1 LNIIQSI
8 VLGIIQGV
16 TEFFPISSSGHLVII
31 PYFFNWDYPPLYFTV
46 TVHFATLAAVVTIFR
61 REIYRIIRAVILGIF
76 KRSERATSSF
86 KLGIFLIAASIPA
99 AAAGYFLNEYVDNLF
114 SSPLAA
120 AAFLLVT
127 ALFLWLGERR
137 GSRIEGGTVNNR
149 ERRDRRDGPGR
160 RDRWERLNRWDNR
173 DHRFLHR
180 MRKEVMD
187 SGSGSELIRETEVE
201 DSSIKKIRFNF
212 FIALMAGIGQAI
224 AILPGISRSG
234 STISFA
240 RFFGIK
246 RSEAVRFSFLLSI
259 PVIFG
264 SFVFEIY
271 RSSEIIFN
279 GSLQIVGNLLVG
291 FFFAFITGMLAIKFL
306 VYLVKR
312 KNLNIFA
319 VYCVALSAVT
329 FVFYI
334 IKRFI

>member
-1 LNIIQSI
+1 MNIIQSI

-16 TEFFPISSSGHLVII
+16 TEFLPISSSGHLVII

-46 TVHFATLAAVVTIFR
+46 TVHFATLAAVVTIFH
-61 REIYRIIRAVILGIF
+61 REIYRIIRAVILGIY
-76 KRSERATSSF
+76 KRSERATTSF
-86 KLGIFLIAASIPA
+86 KLGIFLITATIPA

-114 SSPLAA
+114 ASPLVVAV
-120 AAFLLVT
+120 FLLVT
-127 ALFLWLGERR
+127 ALILWLGERR
-137 GSRIEGGTVNNR
+137 GSYIEGGTAGNQDRDERRSRR
-149 ERRDRRDGPGR
+149 ERWDSRHHRYPSGR
-160 RDRWERLNRWDNR
+160 SEAAMESW
-173 DHRFLHR
+173 
-180 MRKEVMD
+180 
-187 SGSGSELIRETEVE
+187 SGREPVRETEVE
-201 DSSIKKIRFNF
+201 GGSVKRVRFNF

-240 RFFGIK
+240 RFFGVK

-264 SFVFEIY
+264 SFIFEIY

-279 GSLQIVGNLLVG
+279 GGFQIMGNLLVG

-306 VYLVKR
+306 VYLAKR

-319 VYCVALSAVT
+319 VYCAALSAVI
-329 FVFYI
+329 FIFYL

>member
-1 LNIIQSI
+1 
-8 VLGIIQGV
+8 
-16 TEFFPISSSGHLVII
+16 
-31 PYFFNWDYPPLYFTV
+31 
-46 TVHFATLAAVVTIFR
+46 
-61 REIYRIIRAVILGIF
+61 
-76 KRSERATSSF
+76 
-86 KLGIFLIAASIPA
+86 
-99 AAAGYFLNEYVDNLF
+99 
-114 SSPLAA
+114 
-120 AAFLLVT
+120 
-127 ALFLWLGERR
+127 
-137 GSRIEGGTVNNR
+137 
-149 ERRDRRDGPGR
+149 
-160 RDRWERLNRWDNR
+160 
-173 DHRFLHR
+173 
-180 MRKEVMD
+180 
-187 SGSGSELIRETEVE
+187 
-201 DSSIKKIRFNF
+201 RFNF

>member
-46 TVHFATLAAVVTIFR
+46 TVHFATLAAVVTIFH
-61 REIYRIIRAVILGIF
+61 REIFRIIRAVILGIF
-76 KRSERATSSF
+76 KRNERATTSF
-86 KLGIFLIAASIPA
+86 KLGIFLIVASIPA

-137 GSRIEGGTVNNR
+137 GSRIEGGPASNQDKSERRNRR
-149 ERRDRRDGPGR
+149 ERWDSRHHRYPSDRS
-160 RDRWERLNRWDNR
+160 EAAI
-173 DHRFLHR
+173 
-180 MRKEVMD
+180 D

-201 DSSIKKIRFNF
+201 DGSVKKVRFNF
-212 FIALMAGIGQAI
+212 LIVFMTGIGQAI

-246 RSEAVRFSFLLSI
+246 RSEAVRFSFLLSV

-264 SFVFEIY
+264 TFIFEIY
-271 RSSEIIFN
+271 HSYGVIFEGGLN
-279 GSLQIVGNLLVG
+279 IVLNLLVG
-291 FFFAFITGMLAIKFL
+291 FFFAYLAGMLAIKFL

-319 VYCVALSAVT
+319 VYCAALSAAT

>member
-1 LNIIQSI
+1 MNIIQSI

-76 KRSERATSSF
+76 KRSERAASSF

-137 GSRIEGGTVNNR
+137 GSRIEGGPAGSQDKN
-149 ERRDRRDGPGR
+149 DRRNR
-160 RDRWERLNRWDNR
+160 RNSRHHRYLSDRSEAA
-173 DHRFLHR
+173 
-180 MRKEVMD
+180 VG

-201 DSSIKKIRFNF
+201 DGSAKKVRFNF

>member
-1 LNIIQSI
+1 MNIIQSI

-16 TEFFPISSSGHLVII
+16 AEFLPISSSGHLVII

-46 TVHFATLAAVVTIFR
+46 TVHFATLAAVVTIFH

-76 KRSERATSSF
+76 KRSERATTSF

-114 SSPLAA
+114 TSPLMVAV
-120 AAFLLVT
+120 FLLVT
-127 ALFLWLGERR
+127 ALILWLGERR
-137 GSRIEGGTVNNR
+137 SSRIEGGPASNQDKNERRNRR
-149 ERRDRRDGPGR
+149 ERWDSRHYRYPYGR
-160 RDRWERLNRWDNR
+160 SEAA
-173 DHRFLHR
+173 
-180 MRKEVMD
+180 MG

-201 DSSIKKIRFNF
+201 DGSVKKVRFNF

-240 RFFGIK
+240 RFFGVK

-264 SFVFEIY
+264 SFIFEIY

-279 GSLQIVGNLLVG
+279 GGLQIMGNLLVG

-306 VYLVKR
+306 VYLAKR
-312 KNLNIFA
+312 RNLNIFA
-319 VYCVALSAVT
+319 VYCVALSAIT
-329 FVFYI
+329 FIFYL